1 MRIGRTLPPA
11 AAPLQL
17 ADILSSS
24 KVAMSKSFSE
34 QSVREELKNYFDK
47 KYCFFVSSGK
57 AALCLTLQ
65 ALQRLH
71 PERDQVLIP
80 AYTCYSVPS
89 AIVRAGLAI
98 VLCDI
103 ELSTLDYDYEQ
114 LQEKLANP
122 RLLAVLSTHLFG
134 LPAHTEKL
142 RSLLQDPRVTIIEDA
157 AQAMGAEWNGKKLGT
172 IGDVG
177 FFSLGRG
184 KALTAINGGIILTDR
199 EKLGQELTKMVAIL
213 PCCTTRQVLQ
223 QLAYAI
229 TLLFLIRPVWY
240 WIPSTLPFLRLGETI
255 YDPEFPMHQMSTF
268 QLGLLR
274 NISKKI
280 DRQRQARKK
289 NIAFWGDMI
298 GLRFSREHPS
308 ASDYPDL
315 IRFPV
320 LMEDAHLVNHIVKRS
335 GEQGLG
341 ITKTY
346 PYSINGI
353 TELTYN
359 FAGEY
364 YPQARQAARDMIT
377 LPVHAFIN
385 DNDRSKILSV
395 LSRAGVQLT
404 GSA

>member
-11 AAPLQL
+11 AAPLQI
-17 ADILSSS
+17 AEILSSS
-24 KVAMSKSFSE
+24 KMAMSKSLSE

-47 KYCFFVSSGK
+47 KYCFFLSSGK

-71 PERDQVLIP
+71 PERDHVLIP

-89 AIVRAGLAI
+89 AIVRAGLTI

-103 ELSTLDYDYEQ
+103 DLSTLDYDYKQ
-114 LQEKLANP
+114 LQEKLENLC
-122 RLLAVLSTHLFG
+122 LLAVLSTHLFG
-134 LPAHTEKL
+134 LPANTEKL

-172 IGDVG
+172 LGDVG

-184 KALTAINGGIILTDR
+184 KALTTINGGIILTDKD
-199 EKLGQELTKMVAIL
+199 ELEPELTKMVAKL
-213 PCCTTRQVLQ
+213 PSCTTRQILL

-229 TLLFLIRPVWY
+229 TLQILIRPAWY
-240 WIPSTLPFLRLGETI
+240 WIPSSLPFLRLGETI
-255 YDPEFPMHQMSTF
+255 YDPDFPMHQMSSF

-274 NISKKI
+274 NIGKKI
-280 DRQRQARKK
+280 DKQRQARKK
-289 NIAFWGDMI
+289 NIAFWGAKI

-320 LMEDAHLVNHIVKRS
+320 LMEDAHQVNHIVKRS

-341 ITKTY
+341 ITQTY
-346 PYSINGI
+346 PDSINGI
-353 TELTYN
+353 TEIAHN
-359 FAGEY
+359 FVRDSC
-364 YPQARQAARDMIT
+364 PLARQAARGMIT

-385 DNDRSKILSV
+385 EKDRLKILSV

-404 GSA
+404 GST